1 MRAEVAS
8 SRPDKSLHALNYCQE
23 PVQRTG
29 SCFAGYLKGDGVI
42 AMGDI
47 AVPVPTSIFR
57 WPRRSRGLG
66 AARLR
71 DRVALLPSGRADQ
84 VNRAAERKADNDP
97 DWIIVQRHAENEA

>member
-1 MRAEVAS
+1 
-8 SRPDKSLHALNYCQE
+8 
-23 PVQRTG
+23 
-29 SCFAGYLKGDGVI
+29 
-42 AMGDI
+42 MGDI
-47 AVPVPTSIFR
+47 GVPVPTSFQVAAPIT
-57 WPRRSRGLG
+57 WAD